1 MSNYKTILIPTD
13 LSEASEPAADRAKS
27 LADLSGAKIVL
38 LHIVDY
44 FLPGQ
49 AGKLHDIAV
58 QYCHQRPIKCG
69 LGRRHCR
76 SVLRRIKGPRPSQ
89 HSTAWSAD
97 FADVTY
103 SAKMDS

>member
-49 AGKLHDIAV
+49 AGKFDDI
-58 QYCHQRPIKCG
+58 PM
-69 LGRRHCR
+69 
-76 SVLRRIKGPRPSQ
+76 Q
-89 HSTAWSAD
+89 HRQ
-97 FADVTY
+97 
-103 SAKMDS
+103 